1 VDNLRVNSDSA
12 IFHII
17 RNKCGV
23 LVAYHHP
30 FSGGAPINLSVITLD
45 VEGIIKWGYRLLYLQ
60 LFIFAIMSMFYF
72 SNPVTLAY
80 LGAILSLFYIA
91 RIWKDYTAEEEG
103 EIPESN

>member
-1 VDNLRVNSDSA
+1 MA
-12 IFHII
+12 
-17 RNKCGV
+17 
-23 LVAYHHP
+23 HHHLIA
-30 FSGGAPINLSVITLD
+30 GGGPINLSIHPLG
-45 VEGIIKWGYRLLYLQ
+45 VEEILKWGYRLLYLQ

-91 RIWKDYTAEEEG
+91 RIWKDYTGEKEEG